1 MWVQLPPLLFSV
13 RLLDNTPN
21 RRYNR
26 NMNIDL
32 NTIALV
38 VLSAF
43 SAFFGIGYIRARIA
57 DRFSTIRE
65 EMQSGM
71 REFYAEQD
79 RVYQRINRLEERL
92 ESMTTYS
99 SHKRYCN
106 EKPMHDKNYYN
117 SEV

>member
-1 MWVQLPPLLFSV
+1 
-13 RLLDNTPN
+13 
-21 RRYNR
+21 
-26 NMNIDL
+26 MNIDL

-57 DRFSTIRE
+57 DKFSALRDEVQSDRRE
-65 EMQSGM
+65 M
-71 REFYAEQD
+71 YAEQD
-79 RVYQRINRLEERL
+79 RVYQRINRLEEKV
-92 ESMTTYS
+92 ESMTSYS

>member
-1 MWVQLPPLLFSV
+1 M
-13 RLLDNTPN
+13 
-21 RRYNR
+21 

-79 RVYQRINRLEERL
+79 RVYQRINRLEEKV
-92 ESMTTYS
+92 ESMTSYS

>member
-1 MWVQLPPLLFSV
+1 
-13 RLLDNTPN
+13 
-21 RRYNR
+21 
-26 NMNIDL
+26 MNIDF

-57 DRFSTIRE
+57 DKFSALRD
-65 EMQSGM
+65 EMQSDR
-71 REFYAEQD
+71 REMYAEQD
-79 RVYQRINRLEERL
+79 RVFQRISRLEEKV

-106 EKPMHDKNYYN
+106 EKPSHDKNYYN

>member
-1 MWVQLPPLLFSV
+1 
-13 RLLDNTPN
+13 
-21 RRYNR
+21 
-26 NMNIDL
+26 MNIDF

-57 DRFSTIRE
+57 DKFSALRDEVQSDRRE
-65 EMQSGM
+65 M
-71 REFYAEQD
+71 YAEQD
-79 RVYQRINRLEERL
+79 RVYQRINRLEEKV
-92 ESMTTYS
+92 ESMTSYS

-106 EKPMHDKNYYN
+106 EKPSHDKNYYN

>member
-1 MWVQLPPLLFSV
+1 
-13 RLLDNTPN
+13 
-21 RRYNR
+21 
-26 NMNIDL
+26 MNIDL

-57 DRFSTIRE
+57 DKFSALRD
-65 EMQSGM
+65 EMQSDR
-71 REFYAEQD
+71 REMYAEQD
-79 RVYQRINRLEERL
+79 RVYQRISRLEEKV
-92 ESMTTYS
+92 ESMTSYS

>member
-1 MWVQLPPLLFSV
+1 
-13 RLLDNTPN
+13 
-21 RRYNR
+21 
-26 NMNIDL
+26 MNIDL

-57 DRFSTIRE
+57 DKFSALRDEVQSDRRE
-65 EMQSGM
+65 M
-71 REFYAEQD
+71 YAEQD
-79 RVYQRINRLEERL
+79 RVYQRISRLEEKV

>member
-1 MWVQLPPLLFSV
+1 
-13 RLLDNTPN
+13 
-21 RRYNR
+21 
-26 NMNIDL
+26 MNIDL

-57 DRFSTIRE
+57 DKFSALRD
-65 EMQSGM
+65 EMQNDR
-71 REFYAEQD
+71 REMYAEHD
-79 RVYQRINRLEERL
+79 RVYQRINRLEEKV
-92 ESMTTYS
+92 ESMTSYS